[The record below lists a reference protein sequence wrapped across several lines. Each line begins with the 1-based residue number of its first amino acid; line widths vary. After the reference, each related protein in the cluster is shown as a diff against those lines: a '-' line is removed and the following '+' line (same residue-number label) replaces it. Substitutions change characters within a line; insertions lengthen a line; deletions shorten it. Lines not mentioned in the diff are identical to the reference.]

1 MKLKERRKHEVL
13 TGKLLQTNRVD
24 LYLPF
29 FYGIMKTHLINGGR
43 KMIDQV
49 LAIALLIF
57 VILSALGISL
67 LITLFCYY
75 YLFR

>member
-1 MKLKERRKHEVL
+1 
-13 TGKLLQTNRVD
+13 
-24 LYLPF
+24 
-29 FYGIMKTHLINGGR
+29 
-43 KMIDQV
+43 MIDQV